1 MKNSITYYIILFAVI
16 AVALLMVIKILPLI
30 FYLLFVAVIV
40 GVIYALSEIYAGRKT
55 VEDFKV
61 IIESWIE
68 KIKQF
73 LN

>member
-1 MKNSITYYIILFAVI
+1 MKNSITFYIILFVVI
-16 AVALLMVIKILPLI
+16 AVALLMVIKILPFL
-30 FYLLFVAVIV
+30 FYCLCAAMFI
-40 GVIYALSEIYAGRKT
+40 GIIYAFVEINAGRKT

>member
-1 MKNSITYYIILFAVI
+1 MKNSISYYLILFVVI

-61 IIESWIE
+61 MIESWIE

>member
-1 MKNSITYYIILFAVI
+1 MKNSITYYLILFAVI
-16 AVALLMVIKILPLI
+16 AVAILMVIKILPLI

-61 IIESWIE
+61 MIESWIE